1 MSAPS
6 DSLSFKERPT
16 KAAAFLSGAKAAKKR
31 CYFAEK
37 IKKGADIPPLP
48 AFFIYLLPF
57 SAYLKEGKTTEMS

>member
-1 MSAPS
+1 MSVPRG
-6 DSLSFKERPT
+6 SLSFKEKPT
-16 KAAAFLSGAKAAKKR
+16 KAAALFSGAKAAKTR

-48 AFFIYLLPF
+48 AFFTYLLPF

>member
-1 MSAPS
+1 MSAPRG
-6 DSLSFKERPT
+6 SLFFRKNPT
-16 KAAAFLSGAKAAKKR
+16 KAAALFSGAKAAKTR

-48 AFFIYLLPF
+48 AFFTYLLPF